1 MTLHEA
7 IEQVLVISGKSMTAV
22 EIASAINKNSSYTKG
37 DGSMIKSSQISARV
51 KNYPLLFTKTDSFIA
66 LKSISGV
73 KVIKS
78 PLPQPTS
85 KIKVEQIVNQDI
97 ELLCK
102 VLMNEKNFKSANDID
117 NLIPDE
123 PGLYCI
129 RIKDHQLLHAPYNT
143 ILKERKHNIIYIGIA
158 SQSLKKRFLG
168 QELRAKGHG
177 TFFRSIGAVL
187 GFAPEPGSL
196 IDKKNQN
203 NYTFSSD
210 NEKKIIQW
218 MNQNLVV
225 NWVKINQDFNS
236 IENDLIKA
244 YLPLINIAG
253 NPGALKELSD
263 LRDRCKRISRG

>member
-7 IEQVLVISGKSMTAV
+7 IEQVLVISGKSMTAF

-37 DGSMIKSSQISARV
+37 DGSMIKSSQIGARV
-51 KNYPLLFTKTDSFIA
+51 KNYPHLFTKTDSFIA
-66 LKSISGV
+66 LKNITGV

-78 PLPQPTS
+78 PRPAS
-85 KIKVEQIVNQDI
+85 KTKSEQIVIQDI
-97 ELLCK
+97 ELLCE
-102 VLMNEKNFKSANDID
+102 VLMHEKNFKSVSNID
-117 NLIPDE
+117 ALVPDV

-129 RIKDHQLLHAPYNT
+129 RINNHQLLQDPFRT

-187 GFAPEPGSL
+187 GHTPEPGSL
-196 IDKKNQN
+196 RGKKNQN

-218 MNQNLVV
+218 MNQNLLV

-253 NPGALKELSD
+253 NPGALRELSE
-263 LRDRCKRISRG
+263 LRDNCKRIARG